1 MAKQYANIQ
10 PGFDTFA
17 AWVTKTNNLLDDM
30 TNIVVTVASNSAGAV
45 TTGNAHVT
53 GTLSGTTGTFNT
65 LRGGNVSTNATLT
78 IASDVA
84 IANSYVLSFG
94 NSTVNTTV
102 NATSFS
108 GIANSANALTTSRN
122 IALTTDATG
131 NGNFNGTANLTI
143 AVTLANSG
151 VTANTYGNTTVYP
164 VITVDAKGRVTA
176 VTAQTVSV
184 PAAGVTSFNTRTGA
198 VTLTAA
204 DITGNSSVGL
214 NYTPVSANTSGTITG
229 SLTLTSG
236 DLTLR
241 DVISSRDI
249 RVGNSTVNTV
259 VNAVSISIGNSTIDS
274 TSVTIGN
281 STVNAVV
288 NSTSFSGIANN
299 ANNLGGTSLATLQ
312 TQITGNAAT
321 AYTNATSYVTTGG
334 YTITGV
340 VNYSGNVILT
350 SGNGTNQLLLGTINA
365 TSIGLLANST
375 SLVIGNSTVNTTI
388 NSTSINT
395 TSNTATFGTAVYV
408 IANGNV
414 GIANSAPG
422 SKLTISSGVSSFEAL
437 LEKATVSATAATGT
451 VHLDVLTQAVLYY
464 TSNATANFTLNVR
477 GSNTVTAN
485 SILVNGQSLT
495 VAFLNTTGATAY
507 YPNVFSIDSTTVT
520 PKFSGGSAYIS
531 GNANSIDTYTY
542 TIIKTA
548 NSTYTVL
555 ANQTQYK

>member
-45 TTGNAHVT
+45 TTGNAHIT

-65 LRGGNVSTNATLT
+65 LRGGNVSTNAALT

-151 VTANTYGNTTVYP
+151 VTANTYGNTTSYP
-164 VITVDAKGRVTA
+164 IITVDAKGRVTTL
-176 VTAQTVSV
+176 TAQTISI
-184 PAAGVTSFNTRTGA
+184 PASGVTTFNTRTGA

-236 DLTLR
+236 DITIR

-249 RVGNSTVNTV
+249 TV
-259 VNAVSISIGNSTIDS
+259 
-274 TSVTIGN
+274 GN

-288 NSTSFSGIANN
+288 NAISISIGNSTIYTTVNS
-299 ANNLGGTSLATLQ
+299 
-312 TQITGNAAT
+312 T
-321 AYTNATSYVTTGG
+321 AVNTTTVNATTV
-334 YTITGV
+334 
-340 VNYSGNVILT
+340 
-350 SGNGTNQLLLGTINA
+350 LL
-365 TSIGLLANST
+365 
-375 SLVIGNSTVNTTI
+375 GNSTVNTTI
-388 NSTSINT
+388 S
-395 TSNTATFGTAVYV
+395 A
-408 IANGNV
+408 
-414 GIANSAPG
+414 ANSA
-422 SKLTISSGVSSFEAL
+422 
-437 LEKATVSATAATGT
+437 
-451 VHLDVLTQAVLYY
+451 LY
-464 TSNATANFTLNVR
+464 TPTLR
-477 GSNTVTAN
+477 G
-485 SILVNGQSLT
+485 LRE
-495 VAFLNTTGATAY
+495 
-507 YPNVFSIDSTTVT
+507 
-520 PKFSGGSAYIS
+520 
-531 GNANSIDTYTY
+531 
-542 TIIKTA
+542 
-548 NSTYTVL
+548 TVL
-555 ANQTQYK
+555 ANTNAAGAMTLDLSYTIHRWTLTGNVTSLNYTNVPANNTVFTGTLHVTANATGTNATNRAITFPSTANATTGKTLWSGAAVPPQTSSNSAVDIYSFFTIDGGNNYVWSLVVKDAR

>member
-45 TTGNAHVT
+45 TTGNAHIT

-65 LRGGNVSTNATLT
+65 LRGGNVSTNATLS

-151 VTANTYGNTTVYP
+151 VTANTYGNTTSYP
-164 VITVDAKGRVTA
+164 IITVDAKGRVTTL
-176 VTAQTVSV
+176 TAQTISI
-184 PAAGVTSFNTRTGA
+184 PASGVTTFNTRTGA

-204 DITGNSSVGL
+204 DITGNSSAGL
-214 NYTPVSANTSGTITG
+214 NYTPVSANTSGTIDG
-229 SLTLTSG
+229 SLTLNSG

-249 RVGNSTVNTV
+249 TV
-259 VNAVSISIGNSTIDS
+259 
-274 TSVTIGN
+274 GN

-288 NSTSFSGIANN
+288 NAISISIGNSTIYTTVNS
-299 ANNLGGTSLATLQ
+299 
-312 TQITGNAAT
+312 T
-321 AYTNATSYVTTGG
+321 AVNTTTVNATTV
-334 YTITGV
+334 
-340 VNYSGNVILT
+340 
-350 SGNGTNQLLLGTINA
+350 LL
-365 TSIGLLANST
+365 
-375 SLVIGNSTVNTTI
+375 GNSTVNTTI
-388 NSTSINT
+388 S
-395 TSNTATFGTAVYV
+395 A
-408 IANGNV
+408 
-414 GIANSAPG
+414 ANSA
-422 SKLTISSGVSSFEAL
+422 
-437 LEKATVSATAATGT
+437 
-451 VHLDVLTQAVLYY
+451 LY
-464 TSNATANFTLNVR
+464 TPTLR
-477 GSNTVTAN
+477 G
-485 SILVNGQSLT
+485 LRE
-495 VAFLNTTGATAY
+495 
-507 YPNVFSIDSTTVT
+507 
-520 PKFSGGSAYIS
+520 
-531 GNANSIDTYTY
+531 
-542 TIIKTA
+542 
-548 NSTYTVL
+548 TVL
-555 ANQTQYK
+555 ANTNAAGAMTLDLSHTIHRWTVTGNITSLNYTNVPANNIVFTGTLHVTANATGTNATNRAITFPSVANATTGKTLFSGGAAPPQTSSNGAVDIYSFFTIDGGNNYVWSLVVKDAR

>member
-45 TTGNAHVT
+45 TTGNAHIT

-65 LRGGNVSTNATLT
+65 LRGGNVSTNAALT

-151 VTANTYGNTTVYP
+151 VTANTYGNTTSYP
-164 VITVDAKGRVTA
+164 IITVDAKGRVTTL
-176 VTAQTVSV
+176 TAQTISI
-184 PAAGVTSFNTRTGA
+184 PASGVTTFNTRTGA

-214 NYTPVSANTSGTITG
+214 NYTPVSANASGTITG

-236 DLTLR
+236 DITLR

-249 RVGNSTVNTV
+249 TV
-259 VNAVSISIGNSTIDS
+259 
-274 TSVTIGN
+274 GN

-288 NSTSFSGIANN
+288 NAISISIGNSTIYTTVNS
-299 ANNLGGTSLATLQ
+299 
-312 TQITGNAAT
+312 T
-321 AYTNATSYVTTGG
+321 AVNTTTVNATTV
-334 YTITGV
+334 
-340 VNYSGNVILT
+340 
-350 SGNGTNQLLLGTINA
+350 LL
-365 TSIGLLANST
+365 
-375 SLVIGNSTVNTTI
+375 GNSTVNTTI
-388 NSTSINT
+388 S
-395 TSNTATFGTAVYV
+395 A
-408 IANGNV
+408 
-414 GIANSAPG
+414 ANSA
-422 SKLTISSGVSSFEAL
+422 
-437 LEKATVSATAATGT
+437 
-451 VHLDVLTQAVLYY
+451 LY
-464 TSNATANFTLNVR
+464 TPTLR
-477 GSNTVTAN
+477 G
-485 SILVNGQSLT
+485 LRE
-495 VAFLNTTGATAY
+495 
-507 YPNVFSIDSTTVT
+507 
-520 PKFSGGSAYIS
+520 
-531 GNANSIDTYTY
+531 
-542 TIIKTA
+542 
-548 NSTYTVL
+548 TVL
-555 ANQTQYK
+555 ANTNAAGAMTLDLSHTIHRWTVTGNITSLNYTNVPANNIVFTGTLHVTANATGTNATNRAITFPSTANATTGKTLWSGAAVPPQTSSNSAVDIYSFFTIDGGNNYVWSLVVKDAR

>member
-45 TTGNAHVT
+45 TTGNAHIT

-65 LRGGNVSTNATLT
+65 LRGGNVSTNATLS

-151 VTANTYGNTTVYP
+151 VTANTYGNTTSYP
-164 VITVDAKGRVTA
+164 IITVDAKGRVTTL
-176 VTAQTVSV
+176 TAQTISI
-184 PAAGVTSFNTRTGA
+184 PASGVTTFNTRTGA

-204 DITGNSSVGL
+204 DITGNSSAGL
-214 NYTPVSANTSGTITG
+214 NYTPVSANTSGTIDG
-229 SLTLTSG
+229 SLTLNSG

-249 RVGNSTVNTV
+249 TV
-259 VNAVSISIGNSTIDS
+259 
-274 TSVTIGN
+274 GN

-288 NSTSFSGIANN
+288 NAISISIGNSTIYTTVNS
-299 ANNLGGTSLATLQ
+299 
-312 TQITGNAAT
+312 T
-321 AYTNATSYVTTGG
+321 AVNTTTVNATTV
-334 YTITGV
+334 
-340 VNYSGNVILT
+340 
-350 SGNGTNQLLLGTINA
+350 LL
-365 TSIGLLANST
+365 
-375 SLVIGNSTVNTTI
+375 GNSTVNTTI
-388 NSTSINT
+388 S
-395 TSNTATFGTAVYV
+395 A
-408 IANGNV
+408 
-414 GIANSAPG
+414 ANSA
-422 SKLTISSGVSSFEAL
+422 
-437 LEKATVSATAATGT
+437 
-451 VHLDVLTQAVLYY
+451 LY
-464 TSNATANFTLNVR
+464 TPTLR
-477 GSNTVTAN
+477 G
-485 SILVNGQSLT
+485 LRE
-495 VAFLNTTGATAY
+495 
-507 YPNVFSIDSTTVT
+507 
-520 PKFSGGSAYIS
+520 
-531 GNANSIDTYTY
+531 
-542 TIIKTA
+542 
-548 NSTYTVL
+548 TVL
-555 ANQTQYK
+555 ANTNAAGAMTLDLSHTIHRWTVTGNITSLNYTNVPANNIVFTGTLHVTANATGTNATNRAITFPSVANATTGKTLWAGAAVPPQTSSNSAVDIYSFFTIDGGNNYVWSLVVKDAR

>member
-45 TTGNAHVT
+45 TTGNAHIT

-65 LRGGNVSTNATLT
+65 LRGGNVSTNATLS

-151 VTANTYGNTTVYP
+151 VTANTYGNTTSYP
-164 VITVDAKGRVTA
+164 IITVDAKGRVTTL
-176 VTAQTVSV
+176 TAQTISI
-184 PAAGVTSFNTRTGA
+184 PASGVTTFNTRTGA

-236 DLTLR
+236 DITIR

-249 RVGNSTVNTV
+249 TV
-259 VNAVSISIGNSTIDS
+259 
-274 TSVTIGN
+274 GN

-288 NSTSFSGIANN
+288 NAISISIGNSTIYTTVNS
-299 ANNLGGTSLATLQ
+299 
-312 TQITGNAAT
+312 T
-321 AYTNATSYVTTGG
+321 AVNTTTVNATTV
-334 YTITGV
+334 
-340 VNYSGNVILT
+340 
-350 SGNGTNQLLLGTINA
+350 LL
-365 TSIGLLANST
+365 
-375 SLVIGNSTVNTTI
+375 GNSTVNTTI
-388 NSTSINT
+388 S
-395 TSNTATFGTAVYV
+395 A
-408 IANGNV
+408 
-414 GIANSAPG
+414 ANSA
-422 SKLTISSGVSSFEAL
+422 
-437 LEKATVSATAATGT
+437 
-451 VHLDVLTQAVLYY
+451 LY
-464 TSNATANFTLNVR
+464 TPTLR
-477 GSNTVTAN
+477 G
-485 SILVNGQSLT
+485 LRE
-495 VAFLNTTGATAY
+495 
-507 YPNVFSIDSTTVT
+507 
-520 PKFSGGSAYIS
+520 
-531 GNANSIDTYTY
+531 
-542 TIIKTA
+542 
-548 NSTYTVL
+548 TVL
-555 ANQTQYK
+555 ANTNAAGAMILDLSHTIHRWTLTGNVTSLNYTNVPANNTVFTGTLHVTANATGTNATNRAITFPSTANATTGKTLWSGATVPPQTSSNSAVDIYSFFTIDGGNNYVWSLVVKDAR

>member
-45 TTGNAHVT
+45 TTGNAHIT

-65 LRGGNVSTNATLT
+65 LRGGNVSTNATLS

-151 VTANTYGNTTVYP
+151 VTANTYGNTTSYP
-164 VITVDAKGRVTA
+164 IITVDAKGRVTTL
-176 VTAQTVSV
+176 TAQTISI
-184 PAAGVTSFNTRTGA
+184 PASGVTTFNTRTGA

-236 DLTLR
+236 DITIR

-249 RVGNSTVNTV
+249 TV
-259 VNAVSISIGNSTIDS
+259 
-274 TSVTIGN
+274 GN

-288 NSTSFSGIANN
+288 NAISISIGNSTIYTTVNS
-299 ANNLGGTSLATLQ
+299 
-312 TQITGNAAT
+312 T
-321 AYTNATSYVTTGG
+321 AVNTTTVNATTV
-334 YTITGV
+334 
-340 VNYSGNVILT
+340 
-350 SGNGTNQLLLGTINA
+350 LL
-365 TSIGLLANST
+365 
-375 SLVIGNSTVNTTI
+375 GNSTVNTTI
-388 NSTSINT
+388 S
-395 TSNTATFGTAVYV
+395 A
-408 IANGNV
+408 
-414 GIANSAPG
+414 ANSA
-422 SKLTISSGVSSFEAL
+422 
-437 LEKATVSATAATGT
+437 
-451 VHLDVLTQAVLYY
+451 LY
-464 TSNATANFTLNVR
+464 TPTLR
-477 GSNTVTAN
+477 G
-485 SILVNGQSLT
+485 LRE
-495 VAFLNTTGATAY
+495 
-507 YPNVFSIDSTTVT
+507 
-520 PKFSGGSAYIS
+520 
-531 GNANSIDTYTY
+531 
-542 TIIKTA
+542 
-548 NSTYTVL
+548 TVL
-555 ANQTQYK
+555 ANTNAAGAMTLDLSHTIHRWTVTGNITSLNYTNVPANNIVFTGTLHVTANATGTNATNRAITFPSTANATTGKTLWSGAAVPPQTSSNSAVDIYSFFTIDGGNNYVWSLVVKDAR

>member
-30 TNIVVTVASNSAGAV
+30 TNIVVTVASNSVGAV

-288 NSTSFSGIANN
+288 NSTSFS
-299 ANNLGGTSLATLQ
+299 L
-312 TQITGNAAT
+312 
-321 AYTNATSYVTTGG
+321 
-334 YTITGV
+334 
-340 VNYSGNVILT
+340 
-350 SGNGTNQLLLGTINA
+350 
-365 TSIGLLANST
+365 
-375 SLVIGNSTVNTTI
+375 
-388 NSTSINT
+388 
-395 TSNTATFGTAVYV
+395 
-408 IANGNV
+408 
-414 GIANSAPG
+414 
-422 SKLTISSGVSSFEAL
+422 
-437 LEKATVSATAATGT
+437 
-451 VHLDVLTQAVLYY
+451 
-464 TSNATANFTLNVR
+464 
-477 GSNTVTAN
+477 
-485 SILVNGQSLT
+485 
-495 VAFLNTTGATAY
+495 
-507 YPNVFSIDSTTVT
+507 
-520 PKFSGGSAYIS
+520 
-531 GNANSIDTYTY
+531 
-542 TIIKTA
+542 
-548 NSTYTVL
+548 
-555 ANQTQYK
+555 

>member
-45 TTGNAHVT
+45 TTGNAHIT

-65 LRGGNVSTNATLT
+65 LRGGNVSTNATLS

-151 VTANTYGNTTVYP
+151 VTANTYGNTTSYP
-164 VITVDAKGRVTA
+164 IITVDAKGRVTTL
-176 VTAQTVSV
+176 TAQTISI
-184 PAAGVTSFNTRTGA
+184 PASGVTTFNTRTGA

-249 RVGNSTVNTV
+249 SVGNSTVNTV
-259 VNAVSISIGNSTIDS
+259 VNAVSISIGNSTINS
-274 TSVTIGN
+274 TSVTTGN
-281 STVNAVV
+281 STVNSVV
-288 NSTSFSGIANN
+288 NSTS
-299 ANNLGGTSLATLQ
+299 
-312 TQITGNAAT
+312 
-321 AYTNATSYVTTGG
+321 VTT
-334 YTITGV
+334 
-340 VNYSGNVILT
+340 
-350 SGNGTNQLLLGTINA
+350 
-365 TSIGLLANST
+365 
-375 SLVIGNSTVNTTI
+375 GNSTVN
-388 NSTSINT
+388 STFS
-395 TSNTATFGTAVYV
+395 A
-408 IANGNV
+408 
-414 GIANSAPG
+414 ANSA
-422 SKLTISSGVSSFEAL
+422 
-437 LEKATVSATAATGT
+437 
-451 VHLDVLTQAVLYY
+451 LY
-464 TSNATANFTLNVR
+464 TPTLR
-477 GSNTVTAN
+477 G
-485 SILVNGQSLT
+485 LRE
-495 VAFLNTTGATAY
+495 
-507 YPNVFSIDSTTVT
+507 
-520 PKFSGGSAYIS
+520 
-531 GNANSIDTYTY
+531 
-542 TIIKTA
+542 
-548 NSTYTVL
+548 TVL
-555 ANQTQYK
+555 ANTNAAGAMILDLSHTIHRWTLTGNVTSLNYTNVPANNTVFTGTLHVTANATGTNATNRAITFPSTANATTGKTLWSGATVPPQTSSNSAVDIYSFFTIDGGNNYVWSLVVKDAR

>member
-45 TTGNAHVT
+45 TTGNAHIT

-65 LRGGNVSTNATLT
+65 LRGGNVSTNATLS

-151 VTANTYGNTTVYP
+151 VTANTYGNTTSYP
-164 VITVDAKGRVTA
+164 IITVDAKGRVTTL
-176 VTAQTVSV
+176 TAQTISI
-184 PAAGVTSFNTRTGA
+184 PASGVTTFNTRTGA

-204 DITGNSSVGL
+204 DITGNSSAGL
-214 NYTPVSANTSGTITG
+214 NYTPVSANTSGTIDG
-229 SLTLTSG
+229 SLTLNSG

-249 RVGNSTVNTV
+249 TV
-259 VNAVSISIGNSTIDS
+259 
-274 TSVTIGN
+274 GN

-288 NSTSFSGIANN
+288 NAISISIGNSTIYTTVNS
-299 ANNLGGTSLATLQ
+299 
-312 TQITGNAAT
+312 T
-321 AYTNATSYVTTGG
+321 AVNTTTVNATTV
-334 YTITGV
+334 
-340 VNYSGNVILT
+340 
-350 SGNGTNQLLLGTINA
+350 LL
-365 TSIGLLANST
+365 
-375 SLVIGNSTVNTTI
+375 GNSTVNTTI
-388 NSTSINT
+388 S
-395 TSNTATFGTAVYV
+395 A
-408 IANGNV
+408 
-414 GIANSAPG
+414 ANSA
-422 SKLTISSGVSSFEAL
+422 
-437 LEKATVSATAATGT
+437 
-451 VHLDVLTQAVLYY
+451 LY
-464 TSNATANFTLNVR
+464 TPTLR
-477 GSNTVTAN
+477 G
-485 SILVNGQSLT
+485 LRE
-495 VAFLNTTGATAY
+495 
-507 YPNVFSIDSTTVT
+507 
-520 PKFSGGSAYIS
+520 
-531 GNANSIDTYTY
+531 
-542 TIIKTA
+542 
-548 NSTYTVL
+548 TVL
-555 ANQTQYK
+555 ANTNAAGAMTLDLSHTIHRWTVTGNITSLNYTNVPANNIVFTGTLHVTANATGTNATNRAITFPSTANATTGKTLWSGAAVPPQTSSNSAVDIYSFFTIDGGNNYVWSLVVKDAR

>member
-45 TTGNAHVT
+45 TTGNAHIT

-65 LRGGNVSTNATLT
+65 LRGGNVSTNAALT

-151 VTANTYGNTTVYP
+151 VTANTYGNTTSYP
-164 VITVDAKGRVTA
+164 IITVDAKGRVTTL
-176 VTAQTVSV
+176 TAQTISI
-184 PAAGVTSFNTRTGA
+184 PASGVTTFNTRTGA

-274 TSVTIGN
+274 TSVTTGN
-281 STVNAVV
+281 STVN
-288 NSTSFSGIANN
+288 STLSA
-299 ANNLGGTSLATLQ
+299 
-312 TQITGNAAT
+312 
-321 AYTNATSYVTTGG
+321 
-334 YTITGV
+334 
-340 VNYSGNVILT
+340 
-350 SGNGTNQLLLGTINA
+350 
-365 TSIGLLANST
+365 
-375 SLVIGNSTVNTTI
+375 
-388 NSTSINT
+388 
-395 TSNTATFGTAVYV
+395 
-408 IANGNV
+408 
-414 GIANSAPG
+414 ANSA
-422 SKLTISSGVSSFEAL
+422 
-437 LEKATVSATAATGT
+437 
-451 VHLDVLTQAVLYY
+451 LY
-464 TSNATANFTLNVR
+464 TPTLR
-477 GSNTVTAN
+477 G
-485 SILVNGQSLT
+485 LRE
-495 VAFLNTTGATAY
+495 
-507 YPNVFSIDSTTVT
+507 
-520 PKFSGGSAYIS
+520 
-531 GNANSIDTYTY
+531 
-542 TIIKTA
+542 
-548 NSTYTVL
+548 TVL
-555 ANQTQYK
+555 ANTNAAGAMTLDLSYTIHRWTLTGNVTSLNYTNVPANNTVFTGTLHVTANATGTNATNRAITFPSTANATTGKTLWSGATVPPQTSSNSAVDIYSFFTIDGGNNYVWSLVVKDAR

>member
-30 TNIVVTVASNSAGAV
+30 TNIVVTVASNSVGAV
-45 TTGNAHVT
+45 TTGNAHIT

-65 LRGGNVSTNATLT
+65 IRGGNVSTNATLS
-78 IASDVA
+78 IASNVA
-84 IANSYVLSFG
+84 IANGYTLSFGNSTVNTTVTAASLTTGNSIINTTAVSTTALIGVTVFVGNSTVNTTVNATSFSGIANNANNLGGASLATLQSQITGNAATAYTNAVSSIGALYLPLAGGTLSGTVNVGSIVSLSTLSLNIG

-274 TSVTIGN
+274 TTVTIGNTTVNSVVNSTSVTTGN
-281 STVNAVV
+281 STVN
-288 NSTSFSGIANN
+288 STFSAAN
-299 ANNLGGTSLATLQ
+299 T
-312 TQITGNAAT
+312 
-321 AYTNATSYVTTGG
+321 
-334 YTITGV
+334 
-340 VNYSGNVILT
+340 
-350 SGNGTNQLLLGTINA
+350 
-365 TSIGLLANST
+365 
-375 SLVIGNSTVNTTI
+375 
-388 NSTSINT
+388 
-395 TSNTATFGTAVYV
+395 
-408 IANGNV
+408 
-414 GIANSAPG
+414 
-422 SKLTISSGVSSFEAL
+422 
-437 LEKATVSATAATGT
+437 
-451 VHLDVLTQAVLYY
+451 VLY
-464 TSNATANFTLNVR
+464 TPTIR
-477 GSNTVTAN
+477 GSRE
-485 SILVNGQSLT
+485 
-495 VAFLNTTGATAY
+495 
-507 YPNVFSIDSTTVT
+507 
-520 PKFSGGSAYIS
+520 
-531 GNANSIDTYTY
+531 
-542 TIIKTA
+542 
-548 NSTYTVL
+548 TVL
-555 ANQTQYK
+555 ANTTAAGAMTLDLSYGIHRWTVTGNITSLNYTNVPANNTVFSGILHVTANATGTNATNRAITFPSTANATTGKTLWSGATVPPQTSSNSAVDIYSFFTIDGGNNYVWSLVVKDAR

>member
-30 TNIVVTVASNSAGAV
+30 TNIVVTVASNSTGGV

-65 LRGGNVSTNATLT
+65 LRGGNVSTNAALT

-151 VTANTYGNTTVYP
+151 VTANTYGNTTSYP
-164 VITVDAKGRVTA
+164 IITVDAKGRVTTL
-176 VTAQTVSV
+176 TAQTISI
-184 PAAGVTSFNTRTGA
+184 PASGVTTFNTRTGA

-214 NYTPVSANTSGTITG
+214 NYTPVSANASGTITG

-259 VNAVSISIGNSTIDS
+259 VNAISISIGNSTINS

-281 STVNAVV
+281 STVNSVV
-288 NSTSFSGIANN
+288 NSTS
-299 ANNLGGTSLATLQ
+299 
-312 TQITGNAAT
+312 
-321 AYTNATSYVTTGG
+321 VTT
-334 YTITGV
+334 
-340 VNYSGNVILT
+340 
-350 SGNGTNQLLLGTINA
+350 
-365 TSIGLLANST
+365 
-375 SLVIGNSTVNTTI
+375 GNSTVN
-388 NSTSINT
+388 STLS
-395 TSNTATFGTAVYV
+395 A
-408 IANGNV
+408 
-414 GIANSAPG
+414 ANSA
-422 SKLTISSGVSSFEAL
+422 
-437 LEKATVSATAATGT
+437 
-451 VHLDVLTQAVLYY
+451 LY
-464 TSNATANFTLNVR
+464 TPTLR
-477 GSNTVTAN
+477 G
-485 SILVNGQSLT
+485 LRE
-495 VAFLNTTGATAY
+495 
-507 YPNVFSIDSTTVT
+507 
-520 PKFSGGSAYIS
+520 
-531 GNANSIDTYTY
+531 
-542 TIIKTA
+542 
-548 NSTYTVL
+548 TVL
-555 ANQTQYK
+555 ANTNAAGAMTLDLSYTIHRWTLTGNVTSLNYTNVPANNTVFTGTLHVTANATGTNATNRAITFPSTANATTGKTLWSGATVPPQTSSNSAVDIYSFFTIDGGNNYVWSLVVKDAR

>member
-45 TTGNAHVT
+45 TTGNAHIT

-65 LRGGNVSTNATLT
+65 LRGGNVSTNAALT

-151 VTANTYGNTTVYP
+151 VTANTYGNTTSYP
-164 VITVDAKGRVTA
+164 IITVDAKGRVTTL
-176 VTAQTVSV
+176 TAQTISI
-184 PAAGVTSFNTRTGA
+184 PASGVTTFNTRTGA

-236 DLTLR
+236 DITIR

-249 RVGNSTVNTV
+249 TV
-259 VNAVSISIGNSTIDS
+259 
-274 TSVTIGN
+274 GN

-288 NSTSFSGIANN
+288 NAISI
-299 ANNLGGTSLATLQ
+299 
-312 TQITGNAAT
+312 
-321 AYTNATSYVTTGG
+321 
-334 YTITGV
+334 
-340 VNYSGNVILT
+340 
-350 SGNGTNQLLLGTINA
+350 
-365 TSIGLLANST
+365 SIGNSTINST
-375 SLVIGNSTVNTTI
+375 SVTTGNSTVN
-388 NSTSINT
+388 STLS
-395 TSNTATFGTAVYV
+395 A
-408 IANGNV
+408 
-414 GIANSAPG
+414 ANSA
-422 SKLTISSGVSSFEAL
+422 
-437 LEKATVSATAATGT
+437 
-451 VHLDVLTQAVLYY
+451 LY
-464 TSNATANFTLNVR
+464 TPTLR
-477 GSNTVTAN
+477 G
-485 SILVNGQSLT
+485 LRE
-495 VAFLNTTGATAY
+495 
-507 YPNVFSIDSTTVT
+507 
-520 PKFSGGSAYIS
+520 
-531 GNANSIDTYTY
+531 
-542 TIIKTA
+542 
-548 NSTYTVL
+548 TVL
-555 ANQTQYK
+555 ANTNAAGAMILDLSHTIHRWTLTGNVTSLNYTNVPANNTVFTGTLHVTANATGTNATNRAITFPSTANATTGKTLWSGATVPPQTSSNSAVDIYSFFTIDGGNNYVWSLVVKDAR

>member
-45 TTGNAHVT
+45 TTGNAHIT

-65 LRGGNVSTNATLT
+65 LRGGNVSTNATLS

-151 VTANTYGNTTVYP
+151 VTANTYGNTTSYP
-164 VITVDAKGRVTA
+164 IITVDAKGRVTTL
-176 VTAQTVSV
+176 TAQTISI
-184 PAAGVTSFNTRTGA
+184 PASGVTTFNTRTGA

-236 DLTLR
+236 DITIR

-249 RVGNSTVNTV
+249 TV
-259 VNAVSISIGNSTIDS
+259 
-274 TSVTIGN
+274 GN

-288 NSTSFSGIANN
+288 NAISISIGNSTIYTTVNS
-299 ANNLGGTSLATLQ
+299 
-312 TQITGNAAT
+312 T
-321 AYTNATSYVTTGG
+321 AVNTTTVNATTV
-334 YTITGV
+334 
-340 VNYSGNVILT
+340 
-350 SGNGTNQLLLGTINA
+350 LL
-365 TSIGLLANST
+365 
-375 SLVIGNSTVNTTI
+375 GNSTVNTTI
-388 NSTSINT
+388 S
-395 TSNTATFGTAVYV
+395 A
-408 IANGNV
+408 
-414 GIANSAPG
+414 ANSA
-422 SKLTISSGVSSFEAL
+422 
-437 LEKATVSATAATGT
+437 
-451 VHLDVLTQAVLYY
+451 LY
-464 TSNATANFTLNVR
+464 TPTLR
-477 GSNTVTAN
+477 G
-485 SILVNGQSLT
+485 LRE
-495 VAFLNTTGATAY
+495 
-507 YPNVFSIDSTTVT
+507 
-520 PKFSGGSAYIS
+520 
-531 GNANSIDTYTY
+531 
-542 TIIKTA
+542 
-548 NSTYTVL
+548 TVL
-555 ANQTQYK
+555 ANTNAAGAMTLDLSHTIHRWTVTGNITSLNYTNVPANNIVFTGTLHVTANATGTNATNRAITFPSVANATTGKTLFSGGAAPPQTSSNGAVDIYSFFTIDGGNNYVWSLVVKDAR

>member
-45 TTGNAHVT
+45 TTGNAHIT

-65 LRGGNVSTNATLT
+65 LRGGNVSTNATLS

-151 VTANTYGNTTVYP
+151 VTANTYGNTTSYP
-164 VITVDAKGRVTA
+164 IITVDAKGRVTTL
-176 VTAQTVSV
+176 TAQTISI
-184 PAAGVTSFNTRTGA
+184 PASGVTTFNTRTGA

-274 TSVTIGN
+274 TSVTTGN
-281 STVNAVV
+281 STVN
-288 NSTSFSGIANN
+288 STLSA
-299 ANNLGGTSLATLQ
+299 
-312 TQITGNAAT
+312 
-321 AYTNATSYVTTGG
+321 
-334 YTITGV
+334 
-340 VNYSGNVILT
+340 
-350 SGNGTNQLLLGTINA
+350 
-365 TSIGLLANST
+365 
-375 SLVIGNSTVNTTI
+375 
-388 NSTSINT
+388 
-395 TSNTATFGTAVYV
+395 
-408 IANGNV
+408 
-414 GIANSAPG
+414 ANSA
-422 SKLTISSGVSSFEAL
+422 
-437 LEKATVSATAATGT
+437 
-451 VHLDVLTQAVLYY
+451 LY
-464 TSNATANFTLNVR
+464 TPTLR
-477 GSNTVTAN
+477 G
-485 SILVNGQSLT
+485 LRE
-495 VAFLNTTGATAY
+495 
-507 YPNVFSIDSTTVT
+507 
-520 PKFSGGSAYIS
+520 
-531 GNANSIDTYTY
+531 
-542 TIIKTA
+542 
-548 NSTYTVL
+548 TVL
-555 ANQTQYK
+555 ANTNAAGAMILDLSHTIHRWTLTGNVTSLNYTNVPANNTVFTGTLHVTANATGTNATNRAITFPSTANATTGKTLWSGAAVPPQTSSNSAVDIYSFFTIDGGNNYVWSLVVKDAR

>member
-45 TTGNAHVT
+45 TTGNAHIT

-65 LRGGNVSTNATLT
+65 LRGGNVSTNAALA

-151 VTANTYGNTTVYP
+151 VTANTYGNTTSYP
-164 VITVDAKGRVTA
+164 IITVDAKGRVTTL
-176 VTAQTVSV
+176 TAQTISI
-184 PAAGVTSFNTRTGA
+184 PASGVTTFNTRTGA

-249 RVGNSTVNTV
+249 SVGNSTVNTV
-259 VNAVSISIGNSTIDS
+259 VNAVSISIGNSTINSTTVTIGNTTVNSVVNS
-274 TSVTIGN
+274 TSVTTGN
-281 STVNAVV
+281 STVN
-288 NSTSFSGIANN
+288 STLSA
-299 ANNLGGTSLATLQ
+299 
-312 TQITGNAAT
+312 
-321 AYTNATSYVTTGG
+321 
-334 YTITGV
+334 
-340 VNYSGNVILT
+340 
-350 SGNGTNQLLLGTINA
+350 
-365 TSIGLLANST
+365 
-375 SLVIGNSTVNTTI
+375 
-388 NSTSINT
+388 
-395 TSNTATFGTAVYV
+395 
-408 IANGNV
+408 
-414 GIANSAPG
+414 ANSA
-422 SKLTISSGVSSFEAL
+422 
-437 LEKATVSATAATGT
+437 
-451 VHLDVLTQAVLYY
+451 LY
-464 TSNATANFTLNVR
+464 TPTLR
-477 GSNTVTAN
+477 G
-485 SILVNGQSLT
+485 LRE
-495 VAFLNTTGATAY
+495 
-507 YPNVFSIDSTTVT
+507 
-520 PKFSGGSAYIS
+520 
-531 GNANSIDTYTY
+531 
-542 TIIKTA
+542 
-548 NSTYTVL
+548 TVL
-555 ANQTQYK
+555 ANTNAAGAMTLDLSYTIHRWTLTGNVTSLNYTNVPANNTVFTGTLHVTANATGTNATNRAITFPSTANATTGKTLWSGAAVPPQTSSNSAVDIYSFFTIDGGNNYVWSLVVKDAR

>member
-45 TTGNAHVT
+45 TTGNAHIT

-65 LRGGNVSTNATLT
+65 LRGGNVSTNAALA

-151 VTANTYGNTTVYP
+151 VTANTYGNTTSYP
-164 VITVDAKGRVTA
+164 IITVDAKGRVTTL
-176 VTAQTVSV
+176 TAQTISI
-184 PAAGVTSFNTRTGA
+184 PASGVTTFNTRTGA

-214 NYTPVSANTSGTITG
+214 NYTPVIANASGTITG

-236 DLTLR
+236 DITIR

-249 RVGNSTVNTV
+249 TVGNSTVNTV
-259 VNAVSISIGNSTIDS
+259 VNAISISIGNSTINS

-281 STVNAVV
+281 STVNSVV
-288 NSTSFSGIANN
+288 NSTS
-299 ANNLGGTSLATLQ
+299 
-312 TQITGNAAT
+312 
-321 AYTNATSYVTTGG
+321 VTT
-334 YTITGV
+334 
-340 VNYSGNVILT
+340 
-350 SGNGTNQLLLGTINA
+350 
-365 TSIGLLANST
+365 
-375 SLVIGNSTVNTTI
+375 GNSTVN
-388 NSTSINT
+388 STLS
-395 TSNTATFGTAVYV
+395 A
-408 IANGNV
+408 
-414 GIANSAPG
+414 ANSA
-422 SKLTISSGVSSFEAL
+422 
-437 LEKATVSATAATGT
+437 
-451 VHLDVLTQAVLYY
+451 LY
-464 TSNATANFTLNVR
+464 TPTLR
-477 GSNTVTAN
+477 G
-485 SILVNGQSLT
+485 LRE
-495 VAFLNTTGATAY
+495 
-507 YPNVFSIDSTTVT
+507 
-520 PKFSGGSAYIS
+520 
-531 GNANSIDTYTY
+531 
-542 TIIKTA
+542 
-548 NSTYTVL
+548 TVL
-555 ANQTQYK
+555 ANTNAAGAMTLDLSYTIHRWTLTGNVTSLNYTNVPANNTVFTGTLHVTANATGTNATNRAITFPSTANATTGKTLWSGAAVPPQTSSNSAVDIYSFFTIDGGNNYVWSLVVKDAR

>member
-45 TTGNAHVT
+45 TTGNAHIT

-65 LRGGNVSTNATLT
+65 LRGGNVSTNATLS

-151 VTANTYGNTTVYP
+151 VTANTYGNTTSYP
-164 VITVDAKGRVTA
+164 IITVDAKGRVTTL
-176 VTAQTVSV
+176 TAQTISI
-184 PAAGVTSFNTRTGA
+184 PASGVTTFNTRTGA

-274 TSVTIGN
+274 TSVTTGN
-281 STVNAVV
+281 STVN
-288 NSTSFSGIANN
+288 STLSA
-299 ANNLGGTSLATLQ
+299 
-312 TQITGNAAT
+312 
-321 AYTNATSYVTTGG
+321 
-334 YTITGV
+334 
-340 VNYSGNVILT
+340 
-350 SGNGTNQLLLGTINA
+350 
-365 TSIGLLANST
+365 
-375 SLVIGNSTVNTTI
+375 
-388 NSTSINT
+388 
-395 TSNTATFGTAVYV
+395 
-408 IANGNV
+408 
-414 GIANSAPG
+414 ANSA
-422 SKLTISSGVSSFEAL
+422 
-437 LEKATVSATAATGT
+437 
-451 VHLDVLTQAVLYY
+451 LY
-464 TSNATANFTLNVR
+464 TPTLR
-477 GSNTVTAN
+477 G
-485 SILVNGQSLT
+485 LRE
-495 VAFLNTTGATAY
+495 
-507 YPNVFSIDSTTVT
+507 
-520 PKFSGGSAYIS
+520 
-531 GNANSIDTYTY
+531 
-542 TIIKTA
+542 
-548 NSTYTVL
+548 TVL
-555 ANQTQYK
+555 ANTNAAGAMTLDLSYTIHRWTLTGNVTSLNYTNVPANNTVFTGTLHVTANATGTNATNRAITFPSTANATTGKTLWSGAAVPPQTSSNSAVDIYSFFTIDGGNNYVWSLVVKDAR

>member
-30 TNIVVTVASNSAGAV
+30 TNIVVTVASNSTGGV
-45 TTGNAHVT
+45 TTGNAHIT

-65 LRGGNVSTNATLT
+65 LRGGNVSTNAALT

-151 VTANTYGNTTVYP
+151 VTANTYGNTTSYP
-164 VITVDAKGRVTA
+164 IITVDAKGRVTTL
-176 VTAQTVSV
+176 TAQTISI
-184 PAAGVTSFNTRTGA
+184 PASGVTTFNTRTGA

-249 RVGNSTVNTV
+249 SVGNSPVNTV

-274 TSVTIGN
+274 TSVTTGN
-281 STVNAVV
+281 STVN
-288 NSTSFSGIANN
+288 STLSA
-299 ANNLGGTSLATLQ
+299 
-312 TQITGNAAT
+312 
-321 AYTNATSYVTTGG
+321 
-334 YTITGV
+334 
-340 VNYSGNVILT
+340 
-350 SGNGTNQLLLGTINA
+350 
-365 TSIGLLANST
+365 
-375 SLVIGNSTVNTTI
+375 
-388 NSTSINT
+388 
-395 TSNTATFGTAVYV
+395 
-408 IANGNV
+408 
-414 GIANSAPG
+414 ANSA
-422 SKLTISSGVSSFEAL
+422 
-437 LEKATVSATAATGT
+437 
-451 VHLDVLTQAVLYY
+451 LY
-464 TSNATANFTLNVR
+464 TPTLR
-477 GSNTVTAN
+477 G
-485 SILVNGQSLT
+485 LRE
-495 VAFLNTTGATAY
+495 
-507 YPNVFSIDSTTVT
+507 
-520 PKFSGGSAYIS
+520 
-531 GNANSIDTYTY
+531 
-542 TIIKTA
+542 
-548 NSTYTVL
+548 TVL
-555 ANQTQYK
+555 ANTNAAGAMILDLSHTIHRWTLTGNVTSLNYTNVPANNTVFTGTLHVTANATGTNATNRAITFPSTANATTGKTLWSGATVPPQTSSNSAVDIYSFFTIDGGNNYVWSLVVKDAR

>member
-45 TTGNAHVT
+45 TTGNAHIT

-65 LRGGNVSTNATLT
+65 LRGGNVSTNAALT

-131 NGNFNGTANLTI
+131 NGNFDGTANLTI

-151 VTANTYGNTTVYP
+151 VTANTYGNTTSYP
-164 VITVDAKGRVTA
+164 IITVDAKGRVTTL
-176 VTAQTVSV
+176 TAQTISI
-184 PAAGVTSFNTRTGA
+184 PASGVTTFNTRTGA

-249 RVGNSTVNTV
+249 SVGNSTVNTV
-259 VNAVSISIGNSTIDS
+259 VNAVSISIGNSTINSTTVTIGNTTVNSVVNS
-274 TSVTIGN
+274 TSVTTGN
-281 STVNAVV
+281 STVN
-288 NSTSFSGIANN
+288 STLSA
-299 ANNLGGTSLATLQ
+299 
-312 TQITGNAAT
+312 
-321 AYTNATSYVTTGG
+321 
-334 YTITGV
+334 
-340 VNYSGNVILT
+340 
-350 SGNGTNQLLLGTINA
+350 
-365 TSIGLLANST
+365 
-375 SLVIGNSTVNTTI
+375 
-388 NSTSINT
+388 
-395 TSNTATFGTAVYV
+395 
-408 IANGNV
+408 
-414 GIANSAPG
+414 ANSA
-422 SKLTISSGVSSFEAL
+422 
-437 LEKATVSATAATGT
+437 
-451 VHLDVLTQAVLYY
+451 LY
-464 TSNATANFTLNVR
+464 TPTLR
-477 GSNTVTAN
+477 G
-485 SILVNGQSLT
+485 LRE
-495 VAFLNTTGATAY
+495 
-507 YPNVFSIDSTTVT
+507 
-520 PKFSGGSAYIS
+520 
-531 GNANSIDTYTY
+531 
-542 TIIKTA
+542 
-548 NSTYTVL
+548 TVL
-555 ANQTQYK
+555 ANTNAAGAMILDLSHTIHRWTLTGNVTSLNYTNVPANNTVLTGTLHVTANATGTNATNRAITFPSTANATTGKTLWSGAAVPPQTSSNSAVDIYSFFTIDGGNNYVWSLVVKDAR

>member
-45 TTGNAHVT
+45 TTGNAHIT

-65 LRGGNVSTNATLT
+65 LRGGNVSTNAALA

-151 VTANTYGNTTVYP
+151 VTANTYGNTTSYP
-164 VITVDAKGRVTA
+164 IITVDAKGRVTTL
-176 VTAQTVSV
+176 TAQTISI
-184 PAAGVTSFNTRTGA
+184 PASGVTTFNTRTGA

-229 SLTLTSG
+229 SLTLNSG

-249 RVGNSTVNTV
+249 TV
-259 VNAVSISIGNSTIDS
+259 
-274 TSVTIGN
+274 GN

-288 NSTSFSGIANN
+288 NAISISIGNSTIYTTVNS
-299 ANNLGGTSLATLQ
+299 
-312 TQITGNAAT
+312 T
-321 AYTNATSYVTTGG
+321 AVNTTTVNATTV
-334 YTITGV
+334 
-340 VNYSGNVILT
+340 
-350 SGNGTNQLLLGTINA
+350 LL
-365 TSIGLLANST
+365 
-375 SLVIGNSTVNTTI
+375 GNSTVNTTI
-388 NSTSINT
+388 S
-395 TSNTATFGTAVYV
+395 A
-408 IANGNV
+408 
-414 GIANSAPG
+414 ANSA
-422 SKLTISSGVSSFEAL
+422 
-437 LEKATVSATAATGT
+437 
-451 VHLDVLTQAVLYY
+451 LY
-464 TSNATANFTLNVR
+464 TPTLR
-477 GSNTVTAN
+477 G
-485 SILVNGQSLT
+485 LRE
-495 VAFLNTTGATAY
+495 
-507 YPNVFSIDSTTVT
+507 
-520 PKFSGGSAYIS
+520 
-531 GNANSIDTYTY
+531 
-542 TIIKTA
+542 
-548 NSTYTVL
+548 TVL
-555 ANQTQYK
+555 ANTNAAGAMTLDLSHTIHRWTVTGNITSLNYTNVPANNIVFTGTLHVTANATGTNATNRAITFPSTANATTGKTLWSGAAVPPQTSSNSAVDIYSFFTIDGGNNYVWSLVVKDAR

>member
-45 TTGNAHVT
+45 TTGNAHIT

-65 LRGGNVSTNATLT
+65 LRGGNVSTNATLS

-151 VTANTYGNTTVYP
+151 VTANTYGNTTSYP
-164 VITVDAKGRVTA
+164 IITVDAKGRVTTL
-176 VTAQTVSV
+176 TAQTISI
-184 PAAGVTSFNTRTGA
+184 PASGVTTFNTRSGA

-214 NYTPVSANTSGTITG
+214 NYTPVSANTSGTIDG
-229 SLTLTSG
+229 SLTLNSG

-259 VNAVSISIGNSTIDS
+259 VNAISISIGNSTINP

-288 NSTSFSGIANN
+288 NSTLF
-299 ANNLGGTSLATLQ
+299 
-312 TQITGNAAT
+312 
-321 AYTNATSYVTTGG
+321 
-334 YTITGV
+334 
-340 VNYSGNVILT
+340 
-350 SGNGTNQLLLGTINA
+350 
-365 TSIGLLANST
+365 SIGNTTVNSVVNST
-375 SLVIGNSTVNTTI
+375 SVTTGNSTVN
-388 NSTSINT
+388 STLS
-395 TSNTATFGTAVYV
+395 A
-408 IANGNV
+408 
-414 GIANSAPG
+414 ANSA
-422 SKLTISSGVSSFEAL
+422 
-437 LEKATVSATAATGT
+437 
-451 VHLDVLTQAVLYY
+451 LY
-464 TSNATANFTLNVR
+464 TPTLR
-477 GSNTVTAN
+477 G
-485 SILVNGQSLT
+485 LRE
-495 VAFLNTTGATAY
+495 
-507 YPNVFSIDSTTVT
+507 
-520 PKFSGGSAYIS
+520 
-531 GNANSIDTYTY
+531 
-542 TIIKTA
+542 
-548 NSTYTVL
+548 TVL
-555 ANQTQYK
+555 ANTNAAGAMTLDLSYTIHRWTVTGNVTSLNYTNVPANNTVFTGTLHVTANATGTNATNRAITFPSTANATTGKTLWSGATVPPQTSSNSAIDIYSFFTIDGGNNYVWSLVVKDAR

>member
-45 TTGNAHVT
+45 TTGNAHIT

-65 LRGGNVSTNATLT
+65 LRGGNVSTNAALT

-151 VTANTYGNTTVYP
+151 VTANTYGNTTSYP
-164 VITVDAKGRVTA
+164 IITVDAKGRVTTL
-176 VTAQTVSV
+176 TAQTISI
-184 PAAGVTSFNTRTGA
+184 PASGVTTFNTRTGA

-274 TSVTIGN
+274 TSVTTGN
-281 STVNAVV
+281 STVN
-288 NSTSFSGIANN
+288 STLSA
-299 ANNLGGTSLATLQ
+299 
-312 TQITGNAAT
+312 
-321 AYTNATSYVTTGG
+321 
-334 YTITGV
+334 
-340 VNYSGNVILT
+340 
-350 SGNGTNQLLLGTINA
+350 
-365 TSIGLLANST
+365 
-375 SLVIGNSTVNTTI
+375 
-388 NSTSINT
+388 
-395 TSNTATFGTAVYV
+395 
-408 IANGNV
+408 
-414 GIANSAPG
+414 ANSA
-422 SKLTISSGVSSFEAL
+422 
-437 LEKATVSATAATGT
+437 
-451 VHLDVLTQAVLYY
+451 LY
-464 TSNATANFTLNVR
+464 TPTLR
-477 GSNTVTAN
+477 G
-485 SILVNGQSLT
+485 LRE
-495 VAFLNTTGATAY
+495 
-507 YPNVFSIDSTTVT
+507 
-520 PKFSGGSAYIS
+520 
-531 GNANSIDTYTY
+531 
-542 TIIKTA
+542 
-548 NSTYTVL
+548 TVL
-555 ANQTQYK
+555 ANTNAAGAMILDLSHTIHRWTLTGNVTSLNYTNVPANNTVFTGTLHVTANATGTNATNRAITFPSTANATTGKTLWSGATVPPQTSSNSAVDIYSFFTIDGGNNYVWSLVVKDAR

>member
-45 TTGNAHVT
+45 TTGNAHIT

-65 LRGGNVSTNATLT
+65 LRGGNVSTNAALT

-108 GIANSANALTTSRN
+108 GIANLANALTTSRN

-151 VTANTYGNTTVYP
+151 VTANTYGNTTSYP
-164 VITVDAKGRVTA
+164 IITVDAKGRVTTL
-176 VTAQTVSV
+176 TAQTISI
-184 PAAGVTSFNTRTGA
+184 PASGVTTFNTRTGA

-214 NYTPVSANTSGTITG
+214 NYTPVSANASGTITG

-236 DLTLR
+236 DITIR

-249 RVGNSTVNTV
+249 TV
-259 VNAVSISIGNSTIDS
+259 
-274 TSVTIGN
+274 GN

-288 NSTSFSGIANN
+288 NAISISIGNSTIYTTVNS
-299 ANNLGGTSLATLQ
+299 
-312 TQITGNAAT
+312 T
-321 AYTNATSYVTTGG
+321 AVNTTTVNATTV
-334 YTITGV
+334 
-340 VNYSGNVILT
+340 
-350 SGNGTNQLLLGTINA
+350 LL
-365 TSIGLLANST
+365 
-375 SLVIGNSTVNTTI
+375 GNSTVNTTI
-388 NSTSINT
+388 S
-395 TSNTATFGTAVYV
+395 A
-408 IANGNV
+408 
-414 GIANSAPG
+414 ANSA
-422 SKLTISSGVSSFEAL
+422 
-437 LEKATVSATAATGT
+437 
-451 VHLDVLTQAVLYY
+451 LY
-464 TSNATANFTLNVR
+464 TPTLR
-477 GSNTVTAN
+477 G
-485 SILVNGQSLT
+485 LRE
-495 VAFLNTTGATAY
+495 
-507 YPNVFSIDSTTVT
+507 
-520 PKFSGGSAYIS
+520 
-531 GNANSIDTYTY
+531 
-542 TIIKTA
+542 
-548 NSTYTVL
+548 TVL
-555 ANQTQYK
+555 ANTNAAGAMTLDLSYTIHRWTVTGNVTSLNYTNVPANNTVFTGTLHVTANATGTNATNRAITFPSTANATTGKTLWSGAAVPPQTSSNSAVDIYSFFTIDGGNNYVWSLVVKDAR

>member
-45 TTGNAHVT
+45 TTGNAHIT

-65 LRGGNVSTNATLT
+65 LRGGNVSTNAALT

-151 VTANTYGNTTVYP
+151 VTANTYGNTTSYP
-164 VITVDAKGRVTA
+164 IITVDAKGRVTTL
-176 VTAQTVSV
+176 TAQTISI
-184 PAAGVTSFNTRTGA
+184 PASGVTTFNTRTGA

-236 DLTLR
+236 DITIR

-249 RVGNSTVNTV
+249 TV
-259 VNAVSISIGNSTIDS
+259 
-274 TSVTIGN
+274 GN

-288 NSTSFSGIANN
+288 NAISISIGNSTIYTTVNS
-299 ANNLGGTSLATLQ
+299 
-312 TQITGNAAT
+312 T
-321 AYTNATSYVTTGG
+321 AVNTTTVNATTV
-334 YTITGV
+334 
-340 VNYSGNVILT
+340 
-350 SGNGTNQLLLGTINA
+350 LL
-365 TSIGLLANST
+365 
-375 SLVIGNSTVNTTI
+375 GNSTVNTTI
-388 NSTSINT
+388 S
-395 TSNTATFGTAVYV
+395 A
-408 IANGNV
+408 
-414 GIANSAPG
+414 ANSA
-422 SKLTISSGVSSFEAL
+422 
-437 LEKATVSATAATGT
+437 
-451 VHLDVLTQAVLYY
+451 LY
-464 TSNATANFTLNVR
+464 TPTLR
-477 GSNTVTAN
+477 G
-485 SILVNGQSLT
+485 LRE
-495 VAFLNTTGATAY
+495 
-507 YPNVFSIDSTTVT
+507 
-520 PKFSGGSAYIS
+520 
-531 GNANSIDTYTY
+531 
-542 TIIKTA
+542 
-548 NSTYTVL
+548 TVL
-555 ANQTQYK
+555 ANTNAAGAMTLDLSHTIHRWTVTGNITSLNYTNVPANNIVFTGTLHVTANATGTNATNRAITFPSVANATTGKTLFSGGAAPPQTSSNGAVDIYSFFTIDGGNNYVWSLVVKDAR

>member
-45 TTGNAHVT
+45 TTGNAHIT

-65 LRGGNVSTNATLT
+65 LRGGNVSTNAALT

-151 VTANTYGNTTVYP
+151 VTANTYGNTTSYP
-164 VITVDAKGRVTA
+164 IITVDAKGRVTTL
-176 VTAQTVSV
+176 TAQTISI
-184 PAAGVTSFNTRTGA
+184 PASGVTTFNTRTGA

-236 DLTLR
+236 DITIR

-249 RVGNSTVNTV
+249 TV
-259 VNAVSISIGNSTIDS
+259 
-274 TSVTIGN
+274 GN

-288 NSTSFSGIANN
+288 NAISISI
-299 ANNLGGTSLATLQ
+299 
-312 TQITGNAAT
+312 GN
-321 AYTNATSYVTTGG
+321 S
-334 YTITGV
+334 
-340 VNYSGNVILT
+340 
-350 SGNGTNQLLLGTINA
+350 TINS
-365 TSIGLLANST
+365 TTVTIGNTTVNSVVNST
-375 SLVIGNSTVNTTI
+375 SVTTGNSTVN
-388 NSTSINT
+388 STFSAANT
-395 TSNTATFGTAVYV
+395 
-408 IANGNV
+408 
-414 GIANSAPG
+414 
-422 SKLTISSGVSSFEAL
+422 
-437 LEKATVSATAATGT
+437 
-451 VHLDVLTQAVLYY
+451 VLY
-464 TSNATANFTLNVR
+464 TPTIR
-477 GSNTVTAN
+477 GSRE
-485 SILVNGQSLT
+485 
-495 VAFLNTTGATAY
+495 
-507 YPNVFSIDSTTVT
+507 
-520 PKFSGGSAYIS
+520 
-531 GNANSIDTYTY
+531 
-542 TIIKTA
+542 
-548 NSTYTVL
+548 TVL
-555 ANQTQYK
+555 ANTNAAGAMTLDLSYTIHRWTVTGNVTSLNYTNVPANNTVFTGTLHVTANATGTNATNRAITFPSTANATTGKTLWSGATVPPQTSSNSAVDIYSFFTIDGGNNYVWSLVVKDAR

>member
-45 TTGNAHVT
+45 TTGNAHIT

-65 LRGGNVSTNATLT
+65 LRGGNVSTNAALT

-151 VTANTYGNTTVYP
+151 VTANTYGNTTSYP
-164 VITVDAKGRVTA
+164 IITVDAKGRVTTL
-176 VTAQTVSV
+176 TAQTISI
-184 PAAGVTSFNTRTGA
+184 PASGVTTFNTRTGA

-236 DLTLR
+236 DITIR

-249 RVGNSTVNTV
+249 TV
-259 VNAVSISIGNSTIDS
+259 
-274 TSVTIGN
+274 GN

-288 NSTSFSGIANN
+288 NAISISIGNSTIYTTVNS
-299 ANNLGGTSLATLQ
+299 
-312 TQITGNAAT
+312 T
-321 AYTNATSYVTTGG
+321 AVNTTTVNATTV
-334 YTITGV
+334 
-340 VNYSGNVILT
+340 
-350 SGNGTNQLLLGTINA
+350 LL
-365 TSIGLLANST
+365 
-375 SLVIGNSTVNTTI
+375 GNSTVNTTI
-388 NSTSINT
+388 S
-395 TSNTATFGTAVYV
+395 A
-408 IANGNV
+408 
-414 GIANSAPG
+414 ANSA
-422 SKLTISSGVSSFEAL
+422 
-437 LEKATVSATAATGT
+437 
-451 VHLDVLTQAVLYY
+451 LY
-464 TSNATANFTLNVR
+464 TPTLR
-477 GSNTVTAN
+477 G
-485 SILVNGQSLT
+485 LRE
-495 VAFLNTTGATAY
+495 
-507 YPNVFSIDSTTVT
+507 
-520 PKFSGGSAYIS
+520 
-531 GNANSIDTYTY
+531 
-542 TIIKTA
+542 
-548 NSTYTVL
+548 TVL
-555 ANQTQYK
+555 ANTNAAGAMTLDLSHTIHRWTVTGNITSLNYTNVPANNIVFTGTLHVTANATGTNATNRAITFPSTANATTGKTLWSGAAVPPQTSSNSAVDIYSFFTIDGGNNYVWSLVVKDAR